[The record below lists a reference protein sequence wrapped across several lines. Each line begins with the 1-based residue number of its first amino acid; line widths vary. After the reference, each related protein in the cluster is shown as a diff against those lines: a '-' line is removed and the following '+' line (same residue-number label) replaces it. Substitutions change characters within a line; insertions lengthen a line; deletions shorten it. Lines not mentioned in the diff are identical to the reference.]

1 MPKNLL
7 QIVRKI
13 ITINLVF
20 LIGLFGV
27 WTTKQ
32 FGNVDS
38 FYLILLVLTFIL
50 INGIMFAIWLENKK
64 KTNY

>member
-7 QIVRKI
+7 QIMRRI
-13 ITINLVF
+13 ISINLVF

-27 WTTKQ
+27 WTTKR
-32 FGNVDS
+32 FGNVDI
-38 FYLILLVLTFIL
+38 FYPILLVLTLIL